1 MINLH
6 AFFKRFY
13 KLKNNFYL
21 ENPDKKCW
29 PDSPL
34 KRLGLLNQG
43 FNGIKY
49 NLNSRGYR
57 CDEFTNI
64 HNNKHILF
72 SGCSITAGHSIDIE
86 NSWSFLLHQYIEKIY
101 KTSGYFNIAISGQ
114 SISEIIFSIFKY
126 CNEFGNPEEIY
137 IRDLANDYLESCGL
151 YQNKDR
157 FVIELWRYR
166 CFGDK
171 TSSPFPRHKD
181 SFGLILAPI
190 NTCIFYIRKDTTVIG
205 GDLELFGLPPYGRLI
220 SKPIKKINTDDCKVF
235 AFDGNVIH
243 RVTSMSG
250 FGNRDCIV
258 VQFEK
263 KV

>member
-1 MINLH
+1 MIYNSH
-6 AFFKRFY
+6 GI

-137 IRDLANDYLESCGL
+137 ILYPDIDRESYITNSEKTKDYLIFNLHFLLEQ
-151 YQNKDR
+151 Y
-157 FVIELWRYR
+157 
-166 CFGDK
+166 
-171 TSSPFPRHKD
+171 
-181 SFGLILAPI
+181 
-190 NTCIFYIRKDTTVIG
+190 CISNNIK
-205 GDLELFGLPPYGRLI
+205 LI
-220 SKPIKKINTDDCKVF
+220 SSSWAFNNDISKYLIENGPQNIINKFKTFFNLNKEDFEKNINYNLDLIGKDGLHPGPGIHYSYFTFFKKIF
-235 AFDGNVIH
+235 Q
-243 RVTSMSG
+243 S
-250 FGNRDCIV
+250 
-258 VQFEK
+258 
-263 KV
+263 